1 MSSISQFFGG
11 EAKINPASG
20 YIKNPTYLNNTEF
33 SNPQSAQIDYV
44 YVTPIDDEYFYVLS
58 ASNLTSGYYAQIYKL
73 NSDST
78 ISSVV
83 ASLSVGSFGIQAFTC
98 TGTNALGVK
107 WDGSNPSID
116 KFIWNGSST
125 ITRTQLKEGYGGASN
140 AMSTVGT
147 VVTDG
152 RLLILMAQFSQSS
165 SKVHYAVMDTDGN
178 TGVEED
184 KSTNFHQSDAD
195 HFHTACGAADG
206 IYILGRNSSQSS
218 RVNGMKIFPKLD
230 STTTVDS
237 GDAYMQL
244 AGLSNVKFFSVV
256 PQKQGGILGSFLT
269 GNGTSSNS
277 TRRLYA
283 VLTGYQPVLTE
294 MIGGDTGMA
303 TDFGSYYIG
312 QHTNGH
318 GNIEYPLHRCA
329 NGSYQDANFKL
340 VTFDEGIYSFPIP
353 QDNFNS
359 MRRTAGTTIQG
370 VQPSSCLMGDRVL
383 NCFRDNNNNK
393 FNINVWRLP

>member
-1 MSSISQFFGG
+1 M
-11 EAKINPASG
+11 
-20 YIKNPTYLNNTEF
+20 
-33 SNPQSAQIDYV
+33 
-44 YVTPIDDEYFYVLS
+44 TPIDDEYFYVLS
-58 ASNLTSGYYAQIYKL
+58 ASNTTSGYYAQIYKL

-83 ASLSVGSFGIQAFTC
+83 ASLSVGTYGVQAFTC
-98 TGTNALGVK
+98 IGTNALSVK
-107 WDGSNPSID
+107 WDGSNPSMD

-125 ITRTQLKEGYGGASN
+125 ITKTQLKEGYGDTTN

-152 RLLILMAQFSQSS
+152 RLLMLMAQFGQGS

-178 TGVEED
+178 TGVVED
-184 KSTNFHQSDAD
+184 KSTNFHQSAAD

-206 IYILGRNSSQSS
+206 IYIIGRNTSYSN

-237 GDAYMQL
+237 SDAYMQL
-244 AGLSNVKFFSVV
+244 ASSSNVKYFSLV
-256 PQKQGGILGSFLT
+256 PQKQGGTVASFLT
-269 GNGTSSNS
+269 ENGTSSNS

-283 VLTGYQPVLTE
+283 IMTSHQPVIAE
-294 MIGGDTGMA
+294 MQGGTTGQG
-303 TDFGSYYIG
+303 TDSGSLYIG
-312 QHTNGH
+312 SHSNGT

-340 VTFDEGIYSFPIP
+340 VTFDEGIFSFPIP

-359 MRRTAGTTIQG
+359 MRRTAGTNIQG
-370 VQPSSCLMGDRVL
+370 VQASSCLMGDRVL